1 MPDAPDLSGDERR
14 ARRRRRR
21 RQVIRRRIV
30 TSVVVVGAVAGGA
43 FLIARTAGSHGSVQE
58 GRTTAPPA
66 GDGPPKDRTTSTPG
80 QTDDEAV
87 DRALQRYVSLG
98 LPVYRGGGKGKYV
111 ALTFDDGPGPMSSQV
126 VDKLESHGFRAT
138 FFLCGTNVAGHR
150 DVIRREAR
158 VGALGDHTWSHPDL
172 VRLPLAD
179 ARSQMRSTQ
188 SAITAAS
195 GVPTRLFRPPYGSH
209 NRGIDREARAA
220 GMLTVLWSVD
230 TRDSLGASWD
240 EILATLKRG
249 TTPGAIIL
257 MHENHGQTQKALNRY
272 LPWLRRQGYTAV
284 TVPELLAL
292 DPPPVDTVRR
302 EARAL
307 GGTRGGS

>member
-1 MPDAPDLSGDERR
+1 MLDAPDLNGDERH

-30 TSVVVVGAVAGGA
+30 TSVVIVGALAGGA
-43 FLIARTAGSHGSVQE
+43 VLVARTTGSHGSAQ
-58 GRTTAPPA
+58 GGPTATSTVKEPTPEK
-66 GDGPPKDRTTSTPG
+66 PTTSTQG
-80 QTDDEAV
+80 ETDDEAV
-87 DRALQRYVSLG
+87 DRALERYVSLG

-111 ALTFDDGPGPMSSQV
+111 ALTFDDGPGPMSPQL

-150 DVIRREAR
+150 AVIRREAR
-158 VGALGDHTWSHPDL
+158 IGTLGDHTWNHPDL

-179 ARSQMRSTQ
+179 ARLQMRSTQ
-188 SAITAAS
+188 SAVTAAS

-209 NRGIDREARAA
+209 NRAIDREATAA

-249 TTPGAIIL
+249 TAPGAIIL

-272 LPWLRRQGYTAV
+272 LPWLQRQGYTAV

-292 DPPPVDTVRR
+292 DPPPVDKVRR
-302 EARAL
+302 EARAS
-307 GGTRGGS
+307 GGARGGS